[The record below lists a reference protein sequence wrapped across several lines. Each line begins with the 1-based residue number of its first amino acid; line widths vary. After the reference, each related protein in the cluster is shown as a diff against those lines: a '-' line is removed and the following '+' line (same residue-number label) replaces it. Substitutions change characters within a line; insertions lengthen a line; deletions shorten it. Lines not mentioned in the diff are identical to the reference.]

1 MTPDLDK
8 KIAYYQSAAFA
19 NELVALMIPDVNQYI
34 NNIVSNFFD
43 ASQSKRIYCDITN
56 QLLELRKKNKTFYS
70 TFSYNVGSLSV
81 DGKAFANKILR
92 DWCSYM
98 HKIAGS
104 LLQIINIVYD
114 LKNESNDVK
123 FGTTIKKLNNNQLLS
138 LWNKL
143 NSLLEVEFDL
153 DNKTKHRLNVGV
165 SERFSPRA
173 FEHIEYFI
181 TDANNEPIFVRDLMD
196 EGKGILIAQ
205 AVFELLDFLII
216 EARTRSYP
224 NRAYVELSI
233 DPDKL
238 LVGSIELVNEI
249 DEDTVNILSLI
260 TETEKQMDGTH
271 ICKKTTLYIDSD
283 PLQTLFLTKIN
294 KIWLKNGTLTTQIAN
309 FRIKRIEVIKSN
321 SLIGYYHLESPPS
334 IGLQFSRYSFV
345 PNS

>member
-8 KIAYYQSAAFA
+8 KIAYYQSSVFA

-56 QLLELRKKNKTFYS
+56 QLLKLRKKNKTLYS

-81 DGKAFANKILR
+81 DGKAFANRILR

-98 HKIAGS
+98 HRIADS

-143 NSLLEVEFDL
+143 NSLLKVEFDL

-165 SERFSPRA
+165 SERLSPRT
-173 FEHIEYFI
+173 FEYVDYFI
-181 TDANNEPIFVRDLMD
+181 TDANSDPIFVRDLMD

-205 AVFELLDFLII
+205 AVFELLDYLII
-216 EARTRSYP
+216 EAKTKSYP

-233 DPDKL
+233 DPEKL
-238 LVGSIELVNEI
+238 LVGSIELVNDI
-249 DEDTVNILSLI
+249 DENAVNIINVI

-271 ICKKTTLYIDSD
+271 ICKKSTIYIDSE
-283 PLQTLFLTKIN
+283 PLQTLFLAKLN
-294 KIWLKNGTLTTQIAN
+294 KIYLNNGTLTNQIAN
-309 FRIKRIEVIKSN
+309 FR
-321 SLIGYYHLESPPS
+321 
-334 IGLQFSRYSFV
+334 
-345 PNS
+345 